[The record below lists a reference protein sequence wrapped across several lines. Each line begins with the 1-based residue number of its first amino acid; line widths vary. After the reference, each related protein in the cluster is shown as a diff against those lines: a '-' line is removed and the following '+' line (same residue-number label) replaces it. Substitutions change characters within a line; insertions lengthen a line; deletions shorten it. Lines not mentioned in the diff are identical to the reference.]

1 MNKKGVKMQ
10 EKNVQGKKKQEK
22 KVQGNR
28 SQENRI
34 QGKRVQEGKKQGSP
48 KRENKRPESRAVKG
62 VKPEQ
67 KQRSEQKQR
76 TEQKQRSEQKQKA
89 AKFGKPVLK
98 QQSGQNVEKG
108 KKNAKKSM
116 CPVMRQCGGCQMLD
130 MPYAE
135 QLKTKRKRLE
145 TLLKGI
151 CPVKD
156 MIGMEDPFYYR
167 NKVHAVFD
175 RDRRGNII
183 SGIYQE
189 NTHNVVPVEKCMIE
203 DQKADE
209 IIGTIRGMLKSFKI
223 RTFDEDTGYGL
234 LRHVLIRRGFE
245 SGEIM
250 VVLVTASPVFPSK
263 NNFVKALREKHPEI
277 TTIVQNINGRGTS
290 MVLGEKEHVLYGKGY
305 IVDTLC
311 GCSFRISS
319 RSFYQVNPVQTEK
332 LYTKALELA
341 GLTGKETVVDAYC
354 GIGTIGIIAS
364 KKAGNVIGVELNQ
377 DAVRD
382 AINNAKM
389 NQISNIRF
397 FCNDAGRFLVNMA
410 EAGEKADVVI
420 MDPPRSGSTEEFMD
434 SIAKMGAKKVVYV
447 SCNPETLARDL
458 AYMKKLGYKAKEAV
472 GFDMFPATEHVE
484 TVVLLSHKK
493 PDGHI
498 NVKVEFGE
506 GEGKVPL
513 DNIAKRAESYKP
525 KERVTYK
532 MVKEYIEVK
541 YGFKVHTAYIA
552 EVKRDLGLP
561 MYDAPNAVEELK
573 QPRKHPTAEKV
584 EAIKD
589 ALKHF
594 EVI

>member
-1 MNKKGVKMQ
+1 MNEKGVKMQ
-10 EKNVQGKKKQEK
+10 EKNVQGKKKQGNKSQEK
-22 KVQGNR
+22 KVQGNK

-34 QGKRVQEGKKQGSP
+34 QGKQVQEGKNQGIP

-62 VKPEQ
+62 VRPEQ
-67 KQRSEQKQR
+67 KQ
-76 TEQKQRSEQKQKA
+76 TPEQKQKA

-513 DNIAKRAESYKP
+513 DNIAKRAEEYKS

-532 MVKEYIEVK
+532 MIKEYIEAK

>member
-1 MNKKGVKMQ
+1 MNEKGVKMQ

-22 KVQGNR
+22 KVQGNK

-76 TEQKQRSEQKQKA
+76 TEQKQKA

-513 DNIAKRAESYKP
+513 DNIAKRAEEYKP

-532 MVKEYIEVK
+532 MIKEYIEAK